1 MAEQK
6 INAPKITYTKP
17 ADRGFPSVYSNNVA
31 TGSTAFDIR
40 IIFGEVL
47 DMPGDELVIEQRVQ
61 VTMAWLEAKLLRDIL
76 TQQIDRYEKANGQIK
91 LPGIPTAPN
100 KTNPS

>member
-6 INAPKITYTKP
+6 TNAPKITYTKP

-31 TGSTAFDIR
+31 IGSTAFDVR

-47 DMPGDELVIEQRVQ
+47 DTHGGELVIEQRVQ
-61 VTMAWLEAKLLRDIL
+61 VTMAWLEAKLLKDIL
-76 TQQIDRYEKANGQIK
+76 TQRIDGYEKANGPIK
-91 LPGIPTAPN
+91 LPGVSTEPN
-100 KTNPS
+100 KTDPS